1 MILSSQE
8 MEFLFPVLRSQP
20 KVDTLTGHFP
30 FLGSWFF
37 SLSHQF
43 TFKFPAL
50 RRGRESLLPTPF
62 PEYTHT
68 HFVWMGLFSL
78 PSPQLQ
84 DRPHVSSQSVRKVRL
99 SFLEHGD
106 LKFLAKSA
114 VNSNECLSSFIQ
126 HFSVF
131 VVGAFRFSG
140 LLYCPAMK
148 AKVIFLICHFT
159 HNRRTNAA
167 QSQSP

>member
-68 HFVWMGLFSL
+68 LCVDGTF
-78 PSPQLQ
+78 
-84 DRPHVSSQSVRKVRL
+84 
-99 SFLEHGD
+99 
-106 LKFLAKSA
+106 
-114 VNSNECLSSFIQ
+114 LSSKP
-126 HFSVF
+126 SVT
-131 VVGAFRFSG
+131 RPTPR
-140 LLYCPAMK
+140 LLPKCP
-148 AKVIFLICHFT
+148 
-159 HNRRTNAA
+159 
-167 QSQSP
+167 